1 MSDNLNPLAPPIGLD
16 VLAARHAEQIYLS
29 AVKRRVPK
37 WQAWE
42 EAVAAFGAYHPSWP
56 MPLVEREAART
67 VGALVLRQQSAEA
80 IPQRELRKPP
90 LDMLVDLATPET
102 PERMRAV
109 MRVEAMGSGAASVFR
124 GAWKVPA
131 NVRPMAD
138 RIPLVRLL
146 ARESMQAV

>member
-1 MSDNLNPLAPPIGLD
+1 MSDNPAPHAPPVDLD
-16 VLAARHAEQIYLS
+16 VVAARRTKQLYRS
-29 AVKRRVPK
+29 AVKRGVPK

-67 VGALVLRQQSAEA
+67 VGALVMLQRSAEA

-102 PERMRAV
+102 PESMRAV
-109 MRVEAMGSGAASVFR
+109 MRVEAMGSGAAPVFR
-124 GAWKVPA
+124 GAWKVA
-131 NVRPMAD
+131 ASAQLMVSRA
-138 RIPLVRLL
+138 PLGRLP
-146 ARESMQAV
+146 ARESMPAA

>member
-1 MSDNLNPLAPPIGLD
+1 MSDILDPQAPPADLD

-29 AVKRRVPK
+29 AVKRGVQK

-67 VGALVLRQQSAEA
+67 VGALVLRQRFAEA
-80 IPQRELRKPP
+80 MPQKEMPKPP
-90 LDMLVDLATPET
+90 LDLLVDLATPES
-102 PERMRAV
+102 MRAV
-109 MRVEAMGSGAASVFR
+109 RRVEAMGSGAASMFR

-131 NVRPMAD
+131 DVRLMAN
-138 RIPLVRLL
+138 RIPLGRLL
-146 ARESMQAV
+146 LRESAPAA

>member
-1 MSDNLNPLAPPIGLD
+1 MSDILDPQAPPADLD

-29 AVKRRVPK
+29 AVKRGVPK

-67 VGALVLRQQSAEA
+67 VGALVLRQRFAEGM
-80 IPQRELRKPP
+80 PQKEMPKPP
-90 LDMLVDLATPET
+90 LDLLVDLATPET
-102 PERMRAV
+102 PESMRAV
-109 MRVEAMGSGAASVFR
+109 RRVEAMGSGAASMFR

-131 NVRPMAD
+131 DVRLMAN
-138 RIPLVRLL
+138 RIPLGRLL
-146 ARESMQAV
+146 LRESAPAA